1 MYHDI
6 VMFQDSIRRHCFR
19 STGNEAGGR
28 GCVRHAIADHRVPML
43 ILRTFA
49 ATACLALVACGE
61 PNSQPAANP
70 ATPTPTTP
78 TTPTTPAAA
87 GGASA
92 AAPKPGGATAT
103 APVAAGQAT
112 DDRPAAPAAAEKTG
126 GGVLGGIAPLQL
138 DANSSGNV
146 LRPEVNLK
154 IGELARVLGGVK
166 DKASAL
172 LAKPK
177 LEALIAEFGN
187 LKAGGKLEV
196 PPNVF
201 VAIDSLSRH
210 FEVGPVLGNTLDAL
224 RAALQ

>member
-1 MYHDI
+1 M
-6 VMFQDSIRRHCFR
+6 S
-19 STGNEAGGR
+19 
-28 GCVRHAIADHRVPML
+28 

-78 TTPTTPAAA
+78 AEA

-92 AAPKPGGATAT
+92 AATKPGGATAT
-103 APVAAGQAT
+103 APVVTGQAT